1 MDAADYISSG
11 QIYCEPLAIT
21 MQSWARH
28 ARRGIILSHPG
39 ELVWRDLQRS
49 PERGWRSLLEG
60 CPIPRGLLGLELES
74 QSSAT
79 PG

>member
-1 MDAADYISSG
+1 MDAADYINSG

-21 MQSWARH
+21 MQSWAGH
-28 ARRGIILSHPG
+28 ERRGVILSLTLENLSG
-39 ELVWRDLQRS
+39 EIYKGLQR
-49 PERGWRSLLEG
+49 GAGGL
-60 CPIPRGLLGLELES
+60 CPIPTGLLGLELES